1 MKQQEHNIFTCKT
14 KKEKNTFR
22 IRSLDPEKKKK
33 KNPVHYRRIKA

>member
-22 IRSLDPEKKKK
+22 IRSLDPEI
-33 KNPVHYRRIKA
+33 VI